1 MVLYGKIWQKKSNL
15 DTSNYNSSKI
25 GQHIFYVLAHDK
37 LQNDNYCL
45 F

>member
-1 MVLYGKIWQKKSNL
+1 MVKYGKEKSNL

-37 LQNDNYCL
+37 L
-45 F
+45 